1 MTWKNKLYFG
11 DNLDMLQEDVP
22 DDSVD
27 LIYLDPPFNSDAD
40 YNVLFKERS
49 GKKSTAQIAAF
60 EDTWHWGLEAE
71 KAFNDLVTKG
81 PSRLADIVQSLRN
94 ALGPNDM
101 MAYLVMMAA
110 RLREL
115 RRVLKPT
122 GTLYLHCDLTA
133 SHYLKVILDA
143 IFGPTQFLNE
153 ITWKRTQSH
162 GNVNRNFGSICD
174 LLLVYTKSDEY
185 TWNQQYTQ
193 FSKEYVEHRFTG
205 VDPDGRR
212 WQSVTLRNP
221 GVRPNLHYP
230 YKASNGVTYH
240 PHPNGWSCDPE
251 RMKKY
256 DKENRLHFPA
266 KPDGKLRLKMYL
278 DESPGV
284 KLQNLWDDIPPVNS
298 QAAER
303 LDYPTQ
309 KPEDLLARII
319 ATSSNEGDVVLDPF
333 CGCGTTLV
341 VAERLKR
348 KWIGIDI
355 THLAVAL
362 MRWRLRHTFKNHL
375 AAFDELGSPK
385 DTASAARL
393 AELDRYQFQYWAVG
407 LVDGQPAQEKKKGA
421 DKGIDGYIYF
431 RDDTTGQ
438 YKKIIIQVKSGGVQ
452 AKDVRDLRGVIGR
465 EKADFGFFL
474 TLEEPTKPMRTEAVD
489 AGLYE
494 SETFKRK
501 YQRIQIITVAELLEG
516 KRPDYPQLDPA
527 ATLKQAPVTAK
538 ATHQKDLF

>member
-11 DNLDMLQEDVP
+11 DNLSRLREILDE
-22 DDSVD
+22 SVD
-27 LIYLDPPFNSDAD
+27 LIYLDPPFNSAAD

-71 KAFNDLVTKG
+71 KTFDDLVTKG
-81 PSRLADIVQSLRN
+81 PSKLADIAQALRN

-101 MAYLVMMAA
+101 MAYLVMMAI
-110 RLREL
+110 RLKEL

-122 GTLYLHCDLTA
+122 GTIYLHCDLTA
-133 SHYLKVILDA
+133 SHYLKIIMDA
-143 IFGPTQFLNE
+143 LFGPVSFMNE

-162 GNVNRNFGSICD
+162 GNVSRNYGAICD
-174 LLLVYTKSDEY
+174 LLLVYTKSGDY
-185 TWNQQYTQ
+185 TWNQQYTP
-193 FSKEYVEHRFTG
+193 FSKEYIDQKFFG
-205 VDPDGRR
+205 KDSDGRR

-230 YKASNGVTYH
+230 FKASNGMTYQ

-251 RMKKY
+251 RMNKY
-256 DKENRLHFPA
+256 DKERRLHFPT
-266 KPDGKLRLKMYL
+266 KVGGQLRLKMYL

-298 QAAER
+298 QAGER

-309 KPEDLLARII
+309 KPEALLERII
-319 ATSSNEGDVVLDPF
+319 STSSNEGDLVLDPF

-341 VAERLKR
+341 AAERLR
-348 KWIGIDI
+348 RHWIGIDI

-375 AAFDELGSPK
+375 APFEELGSPE
-385 DTASAARL
+385 DIGGAAAL
-393 AELDRYQFQYWAVG
+393 AQLDRYQFQYWAVG
-407 LVDGQPAQEKKKGA
+407 KIDGQPAQEKKKGA

-431 RDDTTGQ
+431 RDDLEGQ
-438 YKKIIIQVKSGGVQ
+438 YKKIIVQVKSGAVQ
-452 AKDVRDLRGVIGR
+452 VKDVRDLRGVLAR
-465 EKADFGFFL
+465 EKADIGIFV
-474 TLEEPTKPMRTEAVD
+474 TLEPATRPMVVEAAG

-494 SETFKRK
+494 SKTFSRK
-501 YQRIQIITVAELLEG
+501 YARIQIFTIEDILQG
-516 KRPDYPQLDPA
+516 KRPDYPQLDPG
-527 ATLKQAPVTAK
+527 ATLKQAPTK
-538 ATHQKDLF
+538 GKDTGQKGLF